1 VNLRFAKWEALIS
14 LVSGHDAKPTHLET
28 PDEMDRNQSS
38 LVLRDNRAV
47 TPQNQPSPSAA
58 ELSAVVALKGRIIDV
73 QKHMTMLSAGSVVG
87 VATFLDKAFTRPVW
101 KPLVAV
107 SLVCFLGNIISKL
120 LMIWLML
127 AFFSG
132 NFVKMFAASRGTAE
146 PLGGISDSPLFE
158 PTITTATIVSLV
170 SFGGGMLSLAVSF
183 IWNFL

>member
-87 VATFLDKAFTRPVW
+87 VATFLDKAFTRPGME
-101 KPLVAV
+101 AV
-107 SLVCFLGNIISKL
+107 SGRLSRVLLREHYFNIVDDLAYACFLF
-120 LMIWLML
+120 WQ
-127 AFFSG
+127 FRQD
-132 NFVKMFAASRGTAE
+132 VCR
-146 PLGGISDSPLFE
+146 
-158 PTITTATIVSLV
+158 
-170 SFGGGMLSLAVSF
+170 
-183 IWNFL
+183 